1 MSAASSPINH
11 YTNCNVSIT
20 SNCNNTTNNNYHAP
34 TTSSNTDDTDSSEA
48 NANDASSKKKKE
60 IANVI
65 PNRKPEYIPVT
76 VDENGAVVLP
86 HRMIPTSMG
95 ETSKTGL
102 TDDHL
107 KQYLHFLP
115 YLDNNYKDNKGQ
127 KLEPSSDVI
136 VKLRT
141 ALTGIMQSTKQSARN
156 AIRSKIIT
164 NFEKETTKSEC
175 NELCHSISDVKRF
188 IGGDYSRE
196 QMKKNPYFVSKMLI
210 DHVLHETSSG
220 SKFKNTLMDAIIDV
234 GSSATPRWT
243 IDKKEGEHHSLV
255 QYANKACIDYIKPVK
270 KAEEDNYGVTTSLR
284 KPKPKERKPNHIYAR
299 VDHGYGTVYLRLNKT
314 KIRGLEGE
322 IKTPPMDRL
331 KGILMSS
338 FAGSDQNEKQEGPET
353 KEEKPSVQNE
363 AYSNNKDVAE
373 KQMLEHP
380 EKVKACSEKLQIDPF
395 KPMNIEKIKACAEK
409 LQIDPSTVV
418 QCIQM
423 ALPRTPEYN
432 ESPCSFGSKRN
443 AQDDG
448 ADSDNGYVASQVDA
462 THNEKFED
470 ILALSDKDWEVVEES
485 THSFLDDDSKA
496 EVKAKQ
502 TLTKSTPKVTE
513 ATAPQTQKNDPS
525 KVKVLAVTTT
535 GPRSTNKDGTRP
547 QAKQAQTDGLS
558 KVHVPAD
565 VPQTQT
571 NDTSEVNVLAVTTTG
586 SGSTNK
592 EGTGPQA
599 KQAQTNGLSKVNVSA
614 DATTG
619 TGSIKTTKATT
630 ATDEKESELPP
641 GFCKVLKV
649 HARKKKS
656 RGKKSWFE
664 YFVEW
669 AEDCNGQWGSERYTW
684 EKLNLKDL
692 AVTEFLRDY
701 QEMGST
707 VRGTLIPSFLLIYF
721 SMLIV
726 FTIHF
731 VSSKTK

>member
-11 YTNCNVSIT
+11 FNNCNVSIT
-20 SNCNNTTNNNYHAP
+20 SNCNNTTNNYHLP

-48 NANDASSKKKKE
+48 NANDASSKKKKK
-60 IANVI
+60 IAYVI

-76 VDENGAVVLP
+76 VDGNGAVVLP
-86 HRMIPTSMG
+86 RRMIPTSMG

-141 ALTGIMQSTKQSARN
+141 ALIGIMQSIKQSAKN
-156 AIRSKIIT
+156 AIRLKIIT
-164 NFEKETTKSEC
+164 NFEKETTNAEC
-175 NELCHSISDVKRF
+175 NERCHSISDVKRF

-210 DHVLHETSSG
+210 DHVLQETSSG

-284 KPKPKERKPNHIYAR
+284 KPSPNKRKPNHVYAP
-299 VDHGYGTVYLRLNKT
+299 VDHGYGTIYLRLNKT
-314 KIRGLEGE
+314 RIRGLKGE

-331 KGILMSS
+331 KGILISS
-338 FAGSDQNEKQEGPET
+338 FADSDQNEKQEGPET
-353 KEEKPSVQNE
+353 KEEEPSVQNE
-363 AYSNNKDVAE
+363 AYSNPKDVAE

-395 KPMNIEKIKACAEK
+395 KRFEKIKACAEI
-409 LQIDPSTVV
+409 LQIDPLKVV
-418 QCIQM
+418 ECIQM
-423 ALPRTPEYN
+423 SLPRTPEYN
-432 ESPCSFGSKRN
+432 QSPGSFGSKRN
-443 AQDDG
+443 AQDDSAG
-448 ADSDNGYVASQVDA
+448 IDNGSVASQVDA
-462 THNEKFED
+462 TLDNRTLED
-470 ILALSDKDWEVVEES
+470 LFALSDKDWDVGEETTS
-485 THSFLDDDSKA
+485 SFPEDDSKA

-502 TLTKSTPKVTE
+502 TLTKSPPKFKE
-513 ATAPQTQKNDPS
+513 ATAPQTQTNDPS
-525 KVKVLAVTTT
+525 K
-535 GPRSTNKDGTRP
+535 
-547 QAKQAQTDGLS
+547 
-558 KVHVPAD
+558 
-565 VPQTQT
+565 
-571 NDTSEVNVLAVTTTG
+571 VNVLAVTTAG
-586 SGSTNK
+586 PGSTNK

-599 KQAQTNGLSKVNVSA
+599 KQAQTNGLWKVNVSA

-630 ATDEKESELPP
+630 TTEEQKSELPP
-641 GFCKVLKV
+641 GYCKVVKI
-649 HARKKKS
+649 HARKKK
-656 RGKKSWFE
+656 RKGKVSWFL

-669 AEDCNGQWGSERYTW
+669 AEDCNGQFGNQRYTW
-684 EKLNLKDL
+684 EKLELENL

-726 FTIHF
+726 FTIQF
-731 VSSKTK
+731 VSSKTKSMLLSIRTNVGC

>member
-1 MSAASSPINH
+1 MSATSSPSNH
-11 YTNCNVSIT
+11 YINCNVSIT
-20 SNCNNTTNNNYHAP
+20 SNCNNTTNHNYHAP

-48 NANDASSKKKKE
+48 NAKDASSKKKKE

-65 PNRKPEYIPVT
+65 PYGKPEYIPVT
-76 VDENGAVVLP
+76 VDGTGAVILP
-86 HRMIPTSMG
+86 HGMIPTSMG
-95 ETSKTGL
+95 ETSKKGL

-115 YLDNNYKDNKGQ
+115 YLDENYKDKKGQ
-127 KLEPSSDVI
+127 KLEPSRDVI

-141 ALTGIMQSTKQSARN
+141 ALTGIMQSTKQSAAKN
-156 AIRSKIIT
+156 AITSKIIT

-175 NELCHSISDVKRF
+175 NERCHSISDVKRF

-196 QMKKNPYFVSKMLI
+196 QMKKNPYFVSKMLV

-220 SKFKNTLMDAIIDV
+220 SKFKTTLMDAIIDL

-284 KPKPKERKPNHIYAR
+284 KPKPKERKPNHVYAP
-299 VDHGYGTVYLRLNKT
+299 VEYGCGPLYLRLNKT
-314 KIRGLEGE
+314 RIRGLEGE
-322 IKTPPMDRL
+322 INTPPMDRL
-331 KGILMSS
+331 KGILISS
-338 FAGSDQNEKQEGPET
+338 FADSDQNEKHEGPET
-353 KEEKPSVQNE
+353 KEEEPSVQNE
-363 AYSNNKDVAE
+363 AYSNPKDVAE

-395 KPMNIEKIKACAEK
+395 KPMNIEKIKACAES

-423 ALPRTPEYN
+423 ACPRTPEYN
-432 ESPCSFGSKRN
+432 ESPCSFDSKRN

-448 ADSDNGYVASQVDA
+448 ADSNNGYVASQVDA
-462 THNEKFED
+462 THNEKFEE
-470 ILALSDKDWEVVEES
+470 ILALSETDWEVVEGS

-502 TLTKSTPKVTE
+502 TLTKSPPKVKEATKAKQTLTKSPPKVKEATKAKQTLTKSTPKVKK
-513 ATAPQTQKNDPS
+513 ATSPQTQKNDPS

-547 QAKQAQTDGLS
+547 QAKQAQTNGLP
-558 KVHVPAD
+558 KVHVP
-565 VPQTQT
+565 
-571 NDTSEVNVLAVTTTG
+571 
-586 SGSTNK
+586 
-592 EGTGPQA
+592 
-599 KQAQTNGLSKVNVSA
+599 A

-630 ATDEKESELPP
+630 ATEDKESELPP
-641 GFCKVLKV
+641 GFCKVVKV
-649 HARKKKS
+649 HARKKKR
-656 RGKKSWFE
+656 RGNKSWFE

-669 AEDCNGQWGSERYTW
+669 AEDCNGQWRSERYTW
-684 EKLNLKDL
+684 EKLKLDDL
-692 AVTEFLRDY
+692 AVTEFLQDY
-701 QEMGST
+701 QEMDST

-726 FTIHF
+726 FAIHF
-731 VSSKTK
+731 VSSKTNECFHHLGRT

>member
-1 MSAASSPINH
+1 MSATSSPSNH
-11 YTNCNVSIT
+11 YINCNVSIT
-20 SNCNNTTNNNYHAP
+20 SNCNNTTNHNYHAP

-48 NANDASSKKKKE
+48 NAKDASSKKKKE

-65 PNRKPEYIPVT
+65 PYGKPEYIPVT
-76 VDENGAVVLP
+76 VDGTGAVILP
-86 HRMIPTSMG
+86 HGMIPTSMG

-107 KQYLHFLP
+107 KQYPHFLP
-115 YLDNNYKDNKGQ
+115 YLDNEYEDYKGQ
-127 KLEPSSDVI
+127 KLEPSRDVI

-141 ALTGIMQSTKQSARN
+141 ALTGIMQSTKQSAKN
-156 AIRSKIIT
+156 AITSKIIT

-175 NELCHSISDVKRF
+175 NERCHSISDVKRF

-220 SKFKNTLMDAIIDV
+220 SKFKTTLMDAIIDL
-234 GSSATPRWT
+234 GSNATPRWT

-255 QYANKACIDYIKPVK
+255 QYANKACIDYTKPVK
-270 KAEEDNYGVTTSLR
+270 KAEEDSYGVTTSLR
-284 KPKPKERKPNHIYAR
+284 KPKPKERKPNHLYAP
-299 VDHGYGTVYLRLNKT
+299 VDLGYGTIYLRLNT
-314 KIRGLEGE
+314 TRIRGLEGE

-331 KGILMSS
+331 KGILISS
-338 FAGSDQNEKQEGPET
+338 FADSDQNEKHEGPET
-353 KEEKPSVQNE
+353 KEEEPSVQNE
-363 AYSNNKDVAE
+363 DVAE

-462 THNEKFED
+462 THNEKFEE
-470 ILALSDKDWEVVEES
+470 LFALDENEWEVGEKTTS
-485 THSFLDDDSKA
+485 SFLDDDSKAEMKAKQTLTKSTPDDSKA

-502 TLTKSTPKVTE
+502 TLTKSTPKVKV
-513 ATAPQTQKNDPS
+513 ATAPQTKNNDPS

-558 KVHVPAD
+558 KVHVP
-565 VPQTQT
+565 V
-571 NDTSEVNVLAVTTTG
+571 
-586 SGSTNK
+586 
-592 EGTGPQA
+592 
-599 KQAQTNGLSKVNVSA
+599 

-630 ATDEKESELPP
+630 ATEEKESELPP
-641 GFCKVLKV
+641 GFCKVVKV

-656 RGKKSWFE
+656 RGRKSWFE

-669 AEDCNGQWGSERYTW
+669 AENCNGQWGNERYTW
-684 EKLNLKDL
+684 QKLDLNDL

-701 QEMGST
+701 QEMDST